1 MRFLLSITSLLVI
14 GCVSKI
20 KKDNPHDYDDRLS
33 ENAQVTSD
41 VNLLGKVQGEGN
53 QVELFGLFRFGDNGR
68 ANYEDEYNDIFKG
81 NEMIHSSKQ
90 SAVYNALEGETD
102 TFLIDPQFRTTI
114 NNFLIFKTT
123 KSEVVGQKAI
133 KNNYRQIKRFT
144 TDQTETVPLPHT
156 YTVKRNG
163 KESTSVIT
171 SHNLPSH
178 VSDSISV
185 VDTGNSVGSVN
196 ISKPINRNLESLES
210 RLQQNRERLLKLQNE
225 YQLGL

>member
-1 MRFLLSITSLLVI
+1 MKFLFTILAFFFI

-53 QVELFGLFRFGDNGR
+53 QVELFGFLRFGDSGR
-68 ANYEDEYNDIFKG
+68 ANYEDEYNDIFSG

-90 SAVYNALEGETD
+90 SAVYNALQGETD
-102 TFLIDPQFRTTI
+102 TFLIDPQFRTTTS
-114 NNFLIFKTT
+114 NFLIFKTT
-123 KSEVVGQKAI
+123 KSEVVGQKAT

-144 TDQTETVPLPHT
+144 TDLTETVPLPHT

-163 KESTSVIT
+163 KESTTVIT
-171 SHNLPSH
+171 SHNLPAH

-185 VDTGNSVGSVN
+185 VDTATSVDSVN
-196 ISKPINRNLESLES
+196 VGKSINRNLESLES
-210 RLQQNRERLLKLQNE
+210 RLQQNRQRLLNLQSE
-225 YQLGL
+225 YQNNF